1 MKGMIIIIEIDK
13 KLGKQMNQ
21 ICPQYISTTAHK
33 RHYYMVQTNKAY
45 EILRE
50 LQRKNNGKK

>member
-1 MKGMIIIIEIDK
+1 MKGMIKIIEISK
-13 KLGKQMNQ
+13 KIGKQMNQ

-33 RHYYMVQTNKAY
+33 RHYYMTESRKAY

-50 LQRKNNGKK
+50 LQRKNNRKA